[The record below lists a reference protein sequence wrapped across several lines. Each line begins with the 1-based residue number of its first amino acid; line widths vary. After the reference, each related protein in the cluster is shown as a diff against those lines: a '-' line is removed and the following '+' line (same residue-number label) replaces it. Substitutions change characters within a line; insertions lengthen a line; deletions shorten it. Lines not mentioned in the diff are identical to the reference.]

1 MGIALNAVYQL
12 SRMLP
17 DAALRPSQNVLTLG
31 VQDCYFDQAQLE
43 AFLVKHHLPRVGV
56 SAGEVERTT
65 GFRHLAGPGREPY
78 LKNIHQRTLFQMLG
92 YRPQAVQGLD
102 VSDFEGAEYVH
113 DLNLPVPAAWH
124 GQYDFIFDGG
134 TVEHVFSIKEAFYN
148 LARLCR
154 VGGVCA
160 HFSPTDLI
168 NHGFINL
175 NYHIFQDFYSRNG
188 FECVQLK
195 YVAVPCDTAEAD
207 KYLLEIE
214 PELLRFPVYGY
225 RLYTCCA
232 FRKVRS
238 PELQIPTQG
247 FYRELYEK
255 IERDASAP
263 AEPPPPPPPP
273 PASVVSPQVAKPP
286 TRRSVW
292 KKLKRALGIRPAVK
306 APPAPPGP
314 PPPPPGPQLPPH
326 VRVEL

>member
-17 DAALRPSQNVLTLG
+17 DVALRPSQNVLTLG
-31 VQDCYFDQAQLE
+31 VQDCYFTQAQLQ
-43 AFLVKHHLPRVGV
+43 AFLVKHQLPHADVPE
-56 SAGEVERTT
+56 GEVELTA
-65 GFRHLAGPGREPY
+65 GFRHLSGPGREPY
-78 LKNIHQRTLFQMLG
+78 LKNTHQRTLFQNLG
-92 YRPQAVQGLD
+92 YHPRRVQGLD

-124 GQYDFIFDGG
+124 GQFDFIFDGG

-188 FECVQLK
+188 FECVQMK

-207 KYLLEIE
+207 QYLLEIE
-214 PELLRFPVYGY
+214 PEALRFPVYGY

-232 FRKVRS
+232 FRKTSVQ
-238 PELQIPTQG
+238 ELQIPTQG

-255 IERDASAP
+255 IARDAQAP
-263 AEPPPPPPPP
+263 AEPPPPPPPAPPPPVAPP
-273 PASVVSPQVAKPP
+273 PA
-286 TRRSVW
+286 RRSMW
-292 KKLKRALGIRPAVK
+292 KKLKRALGITPAK
-306 APPAPPGP
+306 TPPASPPAPPP
-314 PPPPPGPQLPPH
+314 PPWAQMPPH